1 MPRTTKKRRDFKF
14 RTVETWLG
22 PITYVT
28 HRDRLIRVFLPGD
41 TSYQIEAIH
50 QTFPGCRQENHLLDD
65 FAGQLAEYFAGRP
78 QRFSAPIELSVSDF
92 AMRVLRETMDLDF
105 GQTISYKALA
115 ERIGQ
120 PKAARAVGNALGANP
135 LPLVIP
141 CHRVISANGAL
152 GGFSAGLVQKNKLL
166 AHEKR

>member
-1 MPRTTKKRRDFKF
+1 M
-14 RTVETWLG
+14 ETWLG

-28 HRDRLIRVFLPGD
+28 HLDRLIRVFLPGD
-41 TSYQIEAIH
+41 PSYQIEAIH

-65 FAGQLAEYFAGRP
+65 FAGQLAEYFAGRR

-92 AMRVLRETMDLDF
+92 TMRVLCETMNLDF
-105 GQTISYKALA
+105 GQTVSYKTLA

-120 PKAARAVGNALGANP
+120 PKAARAVGNTLGGNP

-152 GGFSAGLVQKNKLL
+152 GGFSAGIENKRRLL
-166 AHEKR
+166 MHEGSTHASIGGGR